1 MRAATALAGAEL
13 RRLVRDRTFLFFMVL
28 LPVLI
33 ILLIGITISSN
44 EQVRVGVVDQ
54 QPGPLSTSLV
64 RHLGDDPA
72 LSVEAIDSRA
82 EAAESLRR
90 NEVSAAVVI
99 PEGFD
104 AALRG
109 GQQVTVPV
117 LVPGAAESSQAALAA
132 VSAVVSRHA
141 AQVQAARFA
150 ADRGGRSFDE
160 NLAAASRLQQA
171 DPAVPLRT
179 EVVDSAS
186 DYLPLGFSYSAP
198 TMLVLFVFINA
209 LAGGA
214 AMIQTRQ
221 YGILSRALAAPT
233 RPRDL
238 VAGEALAYLSLTVG
252 QAVLIVAIG
261 AFLFG
266 VEWGN
271 PFAAAALIFVWALV
285 GTGAGMLSG
294 TLFRTP
300 EQAGAIGPAVGIA
313 FGMLGGCMWPLEIVP
328 PSVRALGHVT
338 PHAWAVDAW
347 VEVLSRG
354 GGLPQI
360 AGYLGILALY
370 AVVLLALA
378 SLRLRRSLVTP

>member
-1 MRAATALAGAEL
+1 MRAAAALAGAEL
-13 RRLVRDRTFLFFMVL
+13 KRVTRDRTFLFFMVL
-28 LPVLI
+28 LPILI

-44 EQVRVGVVDQ
+44 EQIRVGVVNQ
-54 QPGPLSTSLV
+54 TPSALSTSLA
-64 RHLGDDPA
+64 RDLADDPA
-72 LSVEAIDSRA
+72 LTVETLDSRTAAA
-82 EAAESLRR
+82 EALRR
-90 NEVSAAVVI
+90 SEVSAAVVI
-99 PEGFD
+99 PAGLE
-104 AALRG
+104 ASLRAG
-109 GQQVTVPV
+109 ETVRVPV
-117 LVPGAAESSQAALAA
+117 LVPGTAESSQAALAA
-132 VSAVVSRHA
+132 IQAVVGRHA
-141 AQVQAARFA
+141 AAVQAATFTT
-150 ADRGGRSFDE
+150 DRGLRSFDQ
-160 NLAAASRLQQA
+160 NLSAARRLQEANQ
-171 DPAVPLRT
+171 AVPLRT

-186 DYLPLGFSYSAP
+186 NYLPLGFSYSAP
-198 TMLVLFVFINA
+198 TMLVLFVFVNA

-238 VAGEALAYLSLTVG
+238 VGGEALAYLGLTVG
-252 QAVLIVAIG
+252 QAVLIVGIG
-261 AFLFG
+261 ALLFG
-266 VEWGN
+266 VDWGN
-271 PFAAAALIFVWALV
+271 PLAAAALILVWALV

-313 FGMLGGCMWPLEIVP
+313 FGMLGGCMWPLEVVP
-328 PSVRALGHVT
+328 ASMRALGHAT

-347 VEVLSRG
+347 VELLSRG
-354 GGLPQI
+354 GGLSDI